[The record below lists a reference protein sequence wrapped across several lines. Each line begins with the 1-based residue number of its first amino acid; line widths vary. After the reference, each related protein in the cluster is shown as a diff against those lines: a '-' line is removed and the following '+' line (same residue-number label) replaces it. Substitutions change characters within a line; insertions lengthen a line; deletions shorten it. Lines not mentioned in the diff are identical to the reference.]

1 MKPDESQAPAT
12 KADIAALMDQIG
24 KLYDANE
31 GWKEE
36 VLRHFD
42 VVAEQIKH
50 DFNGAFSDKV
60 EQHEERLLRLEE
72 HVGLAA

>member
-1 MKPDESQAPAT
+1 MDDDAMQSPAT
-12 KADIAALMDQIG
+12 KADIGALMDQIG

-36 VLRHFD
+36 VMRHFD